1 MTRLI
6 SKGTSSFSPTM
17 VYSLQYYRI
26 HFISIKNG
34 KYKLKIIFH
43 YFSAK
48 NIVILI
54 RSANDNFM
62 LMSTIECVN
71 CGKYELLD
79 GKYARC
85 PTIYNDILSGEN
97 IDQV

>member
-1 MTRLI
+1 MI
-6 SKGTSSFSPTM
+6 
-17 VYSLQYYRI
+17 YSLQYYRI
-26 HFISIKNG
+26 HFYFFFPFFYKKIK
-34 KYKLKIIFH
+34 YKIIFH

-71 CGKYELLD
+71 CGKYEMLD

>member
-1 MTRLI
+1 MENI
-6 SKGTSSFSPTM
+6 
-17 VYSLQYYRI
+17 
-26 HFISIKNG
+26 
-34 KYKLKIIFH
+34 KLKIIFH